1 MLRIP
6 LRGECVVSLDL
17 ATAALTHTGNSG
29 ITPAGLGEI
38 GSTLF
43 TAADEGTGLYRVNT
57 LTGDL
62 TEISSLGLNGA
73 GFNTLGS
80 TTTGLYALDNSFNLF
95 RINPTTGV
103 ATFLGAPGAYR
114 HRVWELR
121 FQSFD
126 RLVCTVLRRRFRFV
140 LPKHDY
146 RQRNAHRSIWR
157 ARDWVQQSGI
167 RERNA
172 LRCRVVKHTPI

>member
-103 ATFLGAPGAYR
+103 ATFLGAPGALPASCLGATVSVFR
-114 HRVWELR
+114 PA
-121 FQSFD
+121 
-126 RLVCTVLRRRFRFV
+126 RLHCTS
-140 LPKHDY
+140 KTI
-146 RQRNAHRSIWR
+146 SI
-157 ARDWVQQSGI
+157 
-167 RERNA
+167 
-172 LRCRVVKHTPI
+172 CTP